1 MRNIEKMTSKRDRP
15 AYGEVNERRQRND
28 KLHKPERIAKTRT
41 PDRYDPNLNKRL
53 AERKRALQWQAVQ
66 DD

>member
-1 MRNIEKMTSKRDRP
+1 MRNIEKMTSNRDRL
-15 AYGEVNERRQRND
+15 AYGEINERRLRND
-28 KLHKPERIAKTRT
+28 KLHKPERIAKTWT

-53 AERKRALQWQAVQ
+53 AERKRALQYRAVQ